1 MARWRNAAAIALVLF
16 LLPCSARPAAAQ
28 GRGRRG
34 GGPPTLGLEGGTLD
48 IDTPD
53 FDLKLVKSS
62 QTIAALAPKG
72 AVGYNNAP
80 FDFTPA
86 DQLQA
91 RAANGFNHLGDI
103 TFRIRTGDGGAWVS
117 YSTATARKPVTALPA
132 EGKTLA
138 AADLSPTLP
147 DDCPLH
153 ITRSWLLDSTGRLVL
168 HFDIKNTSANAITIG
183 ALGIPVI
190 FNNILTGRSLEQAH
204 GICSFFDPY
213 VGQDGGYLQV
223 TRLSGSGPALLVTPE
238 TGTKTPFE
246 AYRKLADNTPTS
258 QTFEG
263 AFEWMVHSQAYA
275 ENEWRSAQPWNPATS
290 ETLQAGATTSHG
302 LRFLVAPQIRDID
315 NTLAINNRP
324 VAVGVPGYI
333 LPMDLDAR
341 LFLRT
346 SGRKVVA
353 TESDPPGSLA
363 IAPADPT
370 KTGWLSYA
378 VAGKTW
384 GRSRLTITYDDGSKQ
399 SVHYYVTKPA
409 AQAVADLGNFLFT
422 KQWFVDDND
431 PFHRS
436 PSVMSFDRGKNQ
448 IITQDSR
455 VWIAGLGD
463 EGGCSWLTAAMK
475 EFVQPKKDEVD
486 KFAQFVDKVLWGQL
500 QVSNGAAMYAVRKSL
515 FYYDPQNL
523 PGFQYDTTVRWGPGF
538 PSWNRQGAYATDRG
552 YDYPHVVAAYWA
564 MYRLARDNP
573 GLVTAQTWQWYLD
586 HAYQTTRYLTA
597 GGRNSPGYTELGLM
611 EGDIFVYLLKD
622 LQREGWIDQAA
633 TIQAAMKRRADRWNT
648 QAFPFGSEMA
658 WDSTGQ
664 EEVYAW
670 TNYFGYESKAEVSL
684 DSILGYMPTIP
695 HWGYNGNARRYWDFQ
710 YGGAPGGG
718 IERQLHHYG
727 SSINA
732 IPVLSQYRQ
741 HPDDFYLL
749 RIGYGGAMA
758 SLSNIDQDGF
768 ASAAFHSFPQTLKWD
783 AYSGDYGPNFF
794 GHAADAA
801 TYVVNHPDFG
811 WIAFGG
817 NIRVDGDVVKVQP
830 LDAMRRRIYVAS
842 LGLYVTLDAGTFDA
856 VEINTATH
864 AVRLVLSAAG
874 QFTPEVRL
882 VIEQPAK
889 IAGIG
894 TFAPLEN
901 YKLER
906 GAYVIP
912 LGAQQTSVELTI
924 K

>member
-1 MARWRNAAAIALVLF
+1 MARWRNAAMIALVLF

-34 GGPPTLGLEGGTLD
+34 GGPPTLGLDGGTLD

-72 AVGYNNAP
+72 AAGYNNTP

-168 HFDIKNTSANAITIG
+168 HFDIKNTSANPVTIG

-213 VGQDGGYLQV
+213 VGQNGGYLQV

-363 IAPADPT
+363 IDAAEPT

-378 VAGKTW
+378 VGAKTW

-422 KQWFVDDND
+422 KQWFVDDGD

-436 PSVMSFDRGKNQ
+436 PSVMSYDRAKNQ

-622 LQREGWIDQAA
+622 LQREGWPDQAA

-842 LGLYVTLDAGTFDA
+842 LGLYVTLDADTFDA
-856 VEINTATH
+856 IEINTATH
-864 AVRLVLSAAG
+864 AVRLVLSPAG
-874 QFTPEVRL
+874 QFTPEARL

-894 TFAPLEN
+894 TFAPPEN